1 MKRIFLLVLPA
12 LLLISCKGETD
23 YTRVV
28 RNNTNQVI
36 RVRANGATFSSLD
49 FMLDPGRLQNL
60 YVESDKGGNSEAE
73 DPGRDIVS
81 MLITNAAGDTCQK
94 DFHVAGNW
102 TIEVEKVKKTPK
114 SYRHT
119 YTFEVNE
126 SDF

>member
-1 MKRIFLLVLPA
+1 MKRIFLFILPVLFLV
-12 LLLISCKGETD
+12 SCKGETD

-28 RNNTNQVI
+28 RNNTDQVI
-36 RVRANGATFSSLD
+36 RVRSTGSTFSDLD
-49 FMLDPGRLQNL
+49 FTLEPGRLQNL

-81 MLITNAAGDTCQK
+81 MLITNTDGDTCQK
-94 DFHVAGNW
+94 DFHPSDNW
-102 TIEVEKVKKTPK
+102 TIEIEKVKKTPK

-119 YTFEVNE
+119 YMFEVNE